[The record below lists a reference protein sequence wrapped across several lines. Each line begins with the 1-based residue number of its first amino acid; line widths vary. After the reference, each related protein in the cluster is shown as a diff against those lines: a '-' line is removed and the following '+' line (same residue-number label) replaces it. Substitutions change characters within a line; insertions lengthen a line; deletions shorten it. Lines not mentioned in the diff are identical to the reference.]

1 MISEKVYKL
10 CTSKE
15 SVSALLA
22 KDPSLT
28 PGEAWKKLFGGDE
41 AGEKESISTAKANR
55 DNHTPEDLKR
65 ARECGNWGPTEPSE
79 LFLRLYHDALCTLDK
94 SIAGCMVSPSL
105 MGSCGVIPL
114 TVISVVPD
122 IMRHMSNLIVR
133 AEKEV
138 ILATN
143 YWQNSVASKYITNA
157 MRELSRRAGERGE
170 RIVFKLEYD
179 RGSAKQALNNHMSVS
194 PKEYMGTAVNIPAP
208 EDIPFID
215 LEVVNYHR
223 PMVGTFHCKYM
234 VVDRKYAVLQS
245 NNILDND
252 NMEMMTHLEGPIVDS
267 LYDMALISW
276 NNKLDPPL
284 PSANSPAAQG
294 GVDSFKTDNHNAM
307 FSQNGAINGHSAVV
321 HPDQMGDQKAYD
333 YQPRAVN
340 QSSALQ
346 TSEGAGNVTSS
357 QKDPV
362 TGPGTT
368 ANMVRAAGETETSEN
383 GVDGIT
389 DGMEQAK
396 LRGESGPIEHD
407 GNNLGTIGKLQE
419 NAKAIAVTGD
429 VDHIPDPEKE
439 HHSAVSNLVGNKTTE
454 KGGEKE
460 LNAPGLIG
468 PDAETKQF
476 LSEGDQQLPQSQ
488 IEHPSPEN
496 NLLPEHTTDDPHYD
510 VDIAGEV
517 ARVQTAVSPKNGETR
532 IEAVTRHL
540 NHTKNVGFKGNAP
553 ECEPEEEMTPYI
565 PHPVHEPFP
574 IAMVCREPYGT
585 PNHSSVYNP
594 QNEVWLSALRNAKKN
609 VFIQSPTLNAEPLVP
624 AIIEACERGI
634 DVYCYICLGYN
645 DTGELLPK
653 QGGTNEMIAHKMY
666 TTLSAAG
673 KQKLHY
679 FFYIGKDQTVPIVAK
694 KKKRDCHIKVMIV
707 DEHIGIQG
715 NGNQDT
721 QSWYHSQ
728 EINVM
733 FDSALVCKA
742 WIDGLRRNQ
751 NTHLYGEVGKMDG
764 VWRDQN
770 GKEASDVIGVDPG
783 RFAWAKGFMGAIR
796 RVRGA
801 GDF

>member
-1 MISEKVYKL
+1 
-10 CTSKE
+10 
-15 SVSALLA
+15 
-22 KDPSLT
+22 
-28 PGEAWKKLFGGDE
+28 
-41 AGEKESISTAKANR
+41 
-55 DNHTPEDLKR
+55 
-65 ARECGNWGPTEPSE
+65 
-79 LFLRLYHDALCTLDK
+79 
-94 SIAGCMVSPSL
+94 
-105 MGSCGVIPL
+105 
-114 TVISVVPD
+114 
-122 IMRHMSNLIVR
+122 MRHMSNLIVR

-157 MRELSRRAGERGE
+157 MRELSRRAGKRGE

-179 RGSAKQALNNHMSVS
+179 RGSAKQALNNHMSVT
-194 PKEYMGTAVNIPAP
+194 PKEYMGAAVNIPAP

-215 LEVVNYHR
+215 LQVVNYHR

-245 NNILDND
+245 NNIQDND
-252 NMEMMTHLEGPIVDS
+252 NMEMMTLLEGPIVDS

-294 GVDSFKTDNHNAM
+294 GATSFNNNHNAM
-307 FSQNGAINGHSAVV
+307 FGQNGAIKGHSAIV
-321 HPDQMGDQKAYD
+321 HPERMKQRKAYE
-333 YQPRAVN
+333 YHPGTVN
-340 QSSALQ
+340 QPGVAQPSVAVDK
-346 TSEGAGNVTSS
+346 SESS
-357 QKDPV
+357 QNDLNGPV
-362 TGPGTT
+362 NAEDATRPTGD
-368 ANMVRAAGETETSEN
+368 EN
-383 GVDGIT
+383 GVSEIT
-389 DGMEQAK
+389 NGMEQAK
-396 LRGESGPIEHD
+396 LRGETRSIEHQGQD
-407 GNNLGTIGKLQE
+407 LGMIGRLQE
-419 NAKAIAVTGD
+419 NAKAVAVTGD
-429 VDHIPDPEKE
+429 VDHIPQPEKE
-439 HHSAVSNLVGNKTTE
+439 HHGAVSNLVGNKE
-454 KGGEKE
+454 KRGNNKE
-460 LNAPGLIG
+460 LNAPGVIG
-468 PDAETKQF
+468 PDAETKEF
-476 LSEGDQQLPQSQ
+476 LNEGSQQLPQSK
-488 IEHPSPEN
+488 IENPSAEDA
-496 NLLPEHTTDDPHYD
+496 LLPEHTTDDPHYD

-540 NHTKNVGFKGNAP
+540 NHTKNAGFKGNAP
-553 ECEPEEEMTPYI
+553 ECEPEDEMTPYI

-574 IAMVCREPYGT
+574 IAMVCREPYGS
-585 PNHSSVYNP
+585 PNHRSVYNP

-666 TTLSAAG
+666 TSLSPQG

-679 FFYIGKDQTVPIVAK
+679 FFYIGKDQTIPIVAK

-751 NTHLYGEVGKMDG
+751 NTHLYGELGKMDG